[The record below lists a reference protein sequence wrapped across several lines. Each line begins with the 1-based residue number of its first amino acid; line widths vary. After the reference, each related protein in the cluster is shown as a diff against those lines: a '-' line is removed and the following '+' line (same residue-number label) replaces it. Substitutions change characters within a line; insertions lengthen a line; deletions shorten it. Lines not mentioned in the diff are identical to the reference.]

1 MATEKGVKVA
11 SAVVAVI
18 PSFEGARKSIG
29 EQLTPVITGASDDAG
44 KKAGKNIGG
53 KLSEGLSTAKIAIG
67 NAVGN
72 LMTSAVS
79 KTASVIKNTFQQ
91 AFEGFGEYEQ
101 LVGGAQKIF
110 DQMDYA
116 KIAKDASNA
125 YKELNMSASEYLES
139 INLAGA
145 TFAQTMGDEKGYDI
159 ARRGMM
165 AISDYASGTGK
176 NIEELNQK
184 YQLITRAAS
193 SYQSIADQFSG
204 ILPATSADF
213 LAQAKAAGFLKDEY
227 TKLTEVP
234 VAEYQEAVTKML
246 EKGVADLGLAQNTM
260 KESTNTLTGSL
271 AMTKAAWS
279 NFLVGLADPN
289 ADLKLLA
296 TNLVD
301 SIKTAFTNAIPAID
315 QIIQGVIWSI
325 GQMFEEAGW
334 VEASEML
341 LNAYGNI
348 QEGFAEFIEYAKTN
362 IMPVAKDIFN
372 ALGDVF
378 YNVGGIIINYIIPAV
393 AGFFNWLGRV
403 GEAAQNLWSKV
414 SESLMAK
421 IEGHGGKLAELFQGS
436 LNGAPDLLTAIGD
449 GIVNGIG
456 WLAEHGDEIADAII
470 VIIDGL
476 DALAKVIEAISIIAQ
491 TVSQFVLNTIMEIA
505 NWIQNDPVGQAVGR
519 ILNGLVGMVTT
530 AFNLIKGSTEVIFG
544 AIVGIA
550 TGDWSMLT
558 QGIQDQT
565 SGMKSFVTNLWEML
579 AGTIEAIVR
588 NVFRV
593 VTNIFDSIASNV
605 AHAPENIANTFRSL
619 PDKIWG
625 FISGIPGMFS
635 RMFSQIHIPQLH
647 VVGDFDLNPAHFKL
661 PSIQFY
667 AEGGWVGRPTAIAGE
682 AGNEVVLS
690 ERGRFTNRFADAI
703 AAHLNDRGGRGGDTY
718 FVIDGAIVNS
728 DEAMERNF
736 YNNMIEITRKAGM
749 YV

>member
-11 SAVVAVI
+11 NAVVAVI

-29 EQLTPVITGASDDAG
+29 EQLTPAITGASDDAG

-67 NAVGN
+67 NAIGN
-72 LMTSAVS
+72 LMTSAVA
-79 KTASVIKNTFQQ
+79 KTASVIKNTFKQ

-145 TFAQTMGDEKGYDI
+145 TFAQTMGDEKGYDV
-159 ARRGMM
+159 ARKGML

-176 NIEELNQK
+176 SIEELNQK

-227 TKLTEVP
+227 KKLTDVP

-246 EKGVADLGLAQNTM
+246 EKGVAELGLAQNTM
-260 KESTNTLTGSL
+260 HESTNTLTGSL

-289 ADLKLLA
+289 ADLKLLS
-296 TNLVD
+296 TNLVE
-301 SIKTAFTNAIPAID
+301 SIKAAFTNAIPAID
-315 QIIQGVIWSI
+315 QIVQGVIWSI

-348 QEGFAEFIEYAKTN
+348 QEGFADFIEYAKTN
-362 IMPVAKDIFN
+362 IIPVAQDIFGV
-372 ALGDVF
+372 LGDVF
-378 YNVGGIIINYIIPAV
+378 YNVGGIVVNYIIPAI
-393 AGFFNWLGRV
+393 AGFFDWLGRV

-421 IEGHGGKLAELFQGS
+421 IEGHGGKLAELFQGT
-436 LNGAPDLLTAIGD
+436 LEGAPDLLDAIGD
-449 GIVNGIG
+449 GIINGIG

-470 VIIDGL
+470 LIIDAL
-476 DALAKVIEAISIIAQ
+476 DGIAKVVEAVTIISQNA
-491 TVSQFVLNTIMEIA
+491 SQFILSVMQNIVD
-505 NWIQNDPVGQAVGR
+505 WIQNDPVGQAVGR
-519 ILNGLVGMVTT
+519 VLDGLVAMVES

-558 QGIQDQT
+558 QGIEDQT
-565 SGMKSFVTNLWEML
+565 KGMKGFVSSLWEML

-588 NVFRV
+588 NVFRI
-593 VTNIFDSIASNV
+593 VTGIFSNITSSV
-605 AHAPENIANTFRSL
+605 SQTPQNIANVFQSL
-619 PDKIWG
+619 PGQIWNA
-625 FISGIPGMFS
+625 IKGIPDLFA

-647 VVGDFDLNPAHFKL
+647 VSGDFNLDPANFKL
-661 PSIQFY
+661 PSIKFY

-690 ERGRFTNRFADAI
+690 ERGRFTNRFADSI
-703 AAHLNDRGGRGGDTY
+703 AARLNEHGGRGDTY
-718 FVIDGAIVNS
+718 FIIDGAVINS
-728 DEAMERNF
+728 DEEMKRNF
-736 YNNMIEITRKAGM
+736 YNNMMEIKRKAGQ
-749 YV
+749 YA